1 MIKYVKDILV
11 YQATKKLELYNE
23 EELKAIKAI
32 SEIASKDKL
41 VDLVYQLSELESD
54 IKISTQKTILFQA
67 GIIKLCN
74 KQAKMNETIEER
86 VEKIEKYLK
95 SGKGIATT
103 TATVSG
109 TANPSYVQP
118 ARKYG
123 YN

>member
-54 IKISTQKTILFQA
+54 IKISTQ
-67 GIIKLCN
+67 
-74 KQAKMNETIEER
+74 
-86 VEKIEKYLK
+86 
-95 SGKGIATT
+95 
-103 TATVSG
+103 
-109 TANPSYVQP
+109 
-118 ARKYG
+118 
-123 YN
+123 